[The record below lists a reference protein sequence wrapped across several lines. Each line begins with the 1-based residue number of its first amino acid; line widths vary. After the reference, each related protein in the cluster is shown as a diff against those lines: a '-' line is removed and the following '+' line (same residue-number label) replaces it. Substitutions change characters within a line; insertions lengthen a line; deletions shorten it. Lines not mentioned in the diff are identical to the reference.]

1 MGKDDITNKEIY
13 ALLTDIK
20 KTTDDTRIEL
30 QNLRQEF
37 QTKSE
42 ALENNIKCLESENVL
57 LKSRLL
63 ATERRLRENSILIF
77 GLKLDSTSLIESVV
91 KFISEKLKVKIILD
105 LVSNLKKFEIFSN
118 LFLLKDTGV
127 SFVEDL
133 PFEDRQDRKI
143 LVAHLKAAKSKNLV
157 AKIRKNTLVI
167 DGEVFSLTELNVNND
182 LQIKQQLPSNS
193 IPKAVPPKPS
203 SSSQTH
209 ASDIHSSKHSMI
221 LRRMQN

>member
-20 KTTDDTRIEL
+20 KTTDDTEIEL

-37 QTKSE
+37 QTKSD
-42 ALENNIKCLESENVL
+42 ALENSIKCLESENVL

-63 ATERRLRENSILIF
+63 ATERRLL
-77 GLKLDSTSLIESVV
+77 
-91 KFISEKLKVKIILD
+91 ILD

-203 SSSQTH
+203 RSSQTH
-209 ASDIHSSKHSMI
+209 ASDIHSSEHSMI